1 MFLKDGDDAALC
13 AVGTAKE
20 KLEGRRALVDPTTQL
35 TTYPFLS
42 TPQTRSKRLLSTG
55 HSAKHWKIG
64 KRGKTGK
71 D

>member
-1 MFLKDGDDAALC
+1 MFLEDGDDAALY

-20 KLEGRRALVDPTTQL
+20 TLEGRRAFVDPTTQL
-35 TTYPFLS
+35 ATYPFLS
-42 TPQTRSKRLLSTG
+42 TPQTCRKRLLSTG

-64 KRGKTGK
+64 KTGKTGK